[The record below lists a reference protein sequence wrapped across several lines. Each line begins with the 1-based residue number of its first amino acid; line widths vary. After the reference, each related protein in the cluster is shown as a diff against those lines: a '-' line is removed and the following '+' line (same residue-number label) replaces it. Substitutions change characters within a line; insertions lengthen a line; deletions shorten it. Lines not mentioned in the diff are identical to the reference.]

1 MTKALS
7 PAKPGPGAA
16 YDAAAVRRQFPI
28 MARTVNGKPL
38 HYLDN
43 AASAQTPRAVLDAVT
58 EHESVHR
65 SNVMRSVHQLAEE
78 ATEAYAGARQTLAD
92 YVNAGAPEEIV
103 FTSGTT
109 DSINLVAHAFGQ
121 SLGEGDEIVISR
133 VEHHSNIVPWQML
146 AARSGA
152 VVKALPATGN
162 GEIDLAAL
170 SSTITER
177 CRIVAISHGSNVTG
191 GITDLAAV
199 VEAARGV
206 GARVLVD
213 GAQWA
218 PHGPFDVAALD
229 VDFYAFS
236 GHKMFGPNGIGVLW
250 GRRELLDSLPPFK
263 GGGEMIR
270 TVTLEK
276 TTFAPAPHRFE
287 AGTPPIAQAVGM
299 AAAARWLSAQD
310 LSGAEAHLARLTGR
324 VMEGIATIGQG
335 KDRAHIRL
343 VGPPAEAARLPVV
356 SFITEGLHPHDICQI
371 LDGHGVALRGGHHCA
386 QPLMDHF
393 GVTGTT
399 RASLALYNDDG
410 DVDAFLNGLEDAI
423 SRLRQF
429 GSS

>member
-1 MTKALS
+1 MTKVLS
-7 PAKPGPGAA
+7 PAKPESGGA
-16 YDAAAVRRQFPI
+16 YDTAAVRRQFPI

-43 AASAQTPRAVLDAVT
+43 AASAQTPRAVLDAVA
-58 EHESVHR
+58 EHETGHR
-65 SNVMRSVHQLAEE
+65 SNVLRSVHQLAEE
-78 ATEAYAGARQTLAD
+78 ATEAYAEARQTLAE
-92 YVNAGAPEEIV
+92 YVNAGEPGEIV

-121 SLGEGDEIVISR
+121 GLGEGDEIVISR
-133 VEHHSNIVPWQML
+133 VEHHSNIVPWQLL

-152 VVKALPATGN
+152 VVKALPATET

-170 SSTITER
+170 SSTLTER
-177 CRIVAISHGSNVTG
+177 CRMVAISHGSNVTG

-199 VEAARGV
+199 VEAAHGV

-218 PHGPFDVAALD
+218 PHGPFDVSALG

-270 TVTLEK
+270 NVTLEE

-310 LSGAEAHLARLTGR
+310 LTGAEEHLARLTGR
-324 VMEGIATIGQG
+324 VMDGIAAIGQG
-335 KDRAHIRL
+335 KARIRL
-343 VGPPAEAARLPVV
+343 VGPPADTARLPVV

-423 SRLRQF
+423 ARLPRL
-429 GSS
+429 GPS